1 MRDEDLDPG
10 VRAALAEQV
19 PGDVAGR
26 EAAEP
31 REREHA
37 VGVVLADAGAAGPR
51 LGGRGRDR
59 GDAPVVA
66 ELVVDEPVDELG
78 ELEPGRTR
86 RLELGRRRRER
97 VVRARQPRGLREPRV
112 GCERLGV
119 ARAVHARL
127 ALDDDPAS

>member
-1 MRDEDLDPG
+1 MRGIERDGRDALGLLRMRDEDLDPG
-10 VRAALAEQV
+10 VGAALAEQV

-66 ELVVDEPVDELG
+66 EVVVDALVDEVG

-86 RLELGRRRRER
+86 RL
-97 VVRARQPRGLREPRV
+97 
-112 GCERLGV
+112 
-119 ARAVHARL
+119 
-127 ALDDDPAS
+127 